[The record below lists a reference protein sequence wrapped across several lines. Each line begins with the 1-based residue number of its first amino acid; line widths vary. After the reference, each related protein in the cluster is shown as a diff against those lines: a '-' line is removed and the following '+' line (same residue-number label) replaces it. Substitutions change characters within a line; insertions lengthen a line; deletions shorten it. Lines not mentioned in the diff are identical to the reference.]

1 MMRWMDEVSEKWL
14 TALNKW
20 LKGTPS
26 SRAEKWLITWLTLG
40 SIAALLLNVVAVIL
54 RVLR

>member
-1 MMRWMDEVSEKWL
+1 MIRWMDEVSEKWMV
-14 TALNKW
+14 ALNKW